1 MKILFAIIVMMVL
14 KANIV
19 FAQEPLVQLQDTLIK
34 SSYVSPYFKY
44 TRIKYMDTS
53 TAYDDL
59 PRPRDKEGQIPDAS
73 GWEFHSIEKII
84 QLTEDIFTPEEMMK
98 MREQSGAISFI
109 VLSSGKIVSASFVFR
124 HHDPEIDLKKLIAFS
139 KQLKEEITIT
149 TLFHRDIYEEGYV
162 WVSLPFFELMKY
174 KHK

>member
-34 SSYVSPYFKY
+34 SSYVTPGLGNFV
-44 TRIKYMDTS
+44 IKYMDIS

-98 MREQSGAISFI
+98 MRERTGGIEFI
-109 VLSSGKIVSASFVFR
+109 VLSSGKIVSASYIFYDA
-124 HHDPEIDLKKLIAFS
+124 DPKIKLNKLITFS
-139 KQLKEEITIT
+139 QQLKEEITIT